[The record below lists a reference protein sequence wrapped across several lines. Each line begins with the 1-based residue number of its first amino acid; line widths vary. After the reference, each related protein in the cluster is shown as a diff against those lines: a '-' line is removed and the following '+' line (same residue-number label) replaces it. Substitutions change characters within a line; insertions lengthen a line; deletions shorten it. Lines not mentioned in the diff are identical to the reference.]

1 MARMAPL
8 VTALAWP
15 VLAQIL
21 LTFVALLRM
30 GAARYRA
37 AAAGKVRLAD
47 VALSGE
53 RWPEDCRKLANNAAN
68 QFETPVLFYVL
79 TGLAIWA
86 AAPLAWML
94 PLAWLFVALRGLH
107 MVVHTG
113 SNDVLA
119 RFRVFLASTT
129 VLMLMWL
136 VVTAHL
142 VLR

>member
-1 MARMAPL
+1 

-21 LTFVALLRM
+21 LTYVAVLRL
-30 GAARYRA
+30 GAARYRVA
-37 AAAGKVRLAD
+37 ASGKVRLPEI
-47 VALSGE
+47 ALSGE
-53 RWPEDCRKLANNAAN
+53 RWPEDCRKLANNLAN

-79 TGLAIWA
+79 VGLAVWS

-94 PLAWLFVALRGLH
+94 PLAWLFVVLRAVH
-107 MVVHTG
+107 MAVHTG
-113 SNDVLA
+113 SNDVLT

-136 VVTAHL
+136 VVVLHL